1 MDRFGHPPIGCR
13 LLPKASDTTF
23 IFDTPAGVSKRGN
36 PMVITWLNTATQ
48 KHHRIIF
55 GFLLVVVSVSF
66 VFYTGATQSESGLRK
81 HPSYL
86 GVDLYN
92 ERAIERFNDAIA
104 LGNNPVDNRERT
116 LQICLGIARK
126 NVADSLDIP
135 TPTESEVQERVRAV
149 LARGTPNAPA
159 PDVKTWEAF
168 VNSVQQSLGCNR
180 AEALVRLQTVI
191 EDQLRWEK
199 TAQLLAGPGYASVDE
214 VRKALEEDGA
224 KWTVQVAQLDFANFT
239 PTITEDLAKAEAFF
253 NSTAENY
260 RIPARLT
267 LRAVTFPIPKVKDRT
282 VSDEEVLTHAY
293 NFATELGFEAGK
305 VAEQAKA
312 RRSEIEQRIRLRAA
326 IEESSAQLSD
336 ELAET
341 FPGAKPTPAAIES
354 WIKSHGGTV
363 RDLPAFDAGSA
374 TQSPG
379 VPAAA
384 IRAAENLGD
393 KSWHTDIY
401 TSSAGPL
408 LLLIQ
413 DRTPSRLPAFK
424 EVKDKVV
431 DAWKQAER
439 GRLFI
444 VKANELGKSLKTSTA
459 QSKNFSDSA
468 RSLGLT
474 LQTAPAAFTAAETP
488 ESLRGVNTPTYL
500 ALSDAGAGKVT
511 DPIRVEGGNFIYL
524 YVANRDVP
532 KIDVTTEDFKK
543 MLNALARQNARTTLL
558 GRASFNFGGESGNE
572 NSKGLLDELTS
583 DPTGIMPE
591 AQ

>member
-1 MDRFGHPPIGCR
+1 
-13 LLPKASDTTF
+13 
-23 IFDTPAGVSKRGN
+23 
-36 PMVITWLNTATQ
+36 MVITWLNSATQ

-66 VFYTGATQSESGLRK
+66 VFYTGAARSESGLRK

-92 ERAIERFNDAIA
+92 GRAIERFNDALM
-104 LGNNPVDNRERT
+104 LGGNPSDNRERT
-116 LQICLGIARK
+116 LQICLNIARK

-159 PDVKTWEAF
+159 PDAKTWEAF
-168 VNSVQQSLGCNR
+168 VNSIQQTLGCNR

-214 VRKALEEDGA
+214 VRKALEDDGA
-224 KWTVQVAQLDFANFT
+224 KWTVQVAQLDSKSFT
-239 PTITEDLAKAEAFF
+239 PTVAEDLAKAEAYF
-253 NSTAENY
+253 NSTSENY
-260 RIPARLT
+260 RIPAHLT
-267 LRAVTFPIPKVKDRT
+267 LRAVTFPVPKTKDRT
-282 VSDEEVLTHAY
+282 ISDEEVLTHAY
-293 NFATELGFEAGK
+293 NFATELGLEAGK

-312 RRSEIEQRIRLRAA
+312 RRSEIEQRIRVRSA

-336 ELAET
+336 ELAES
-341 FPGAKPTPAAIES
+341 FPGEKPAPAAVES
-354 WIKSHGGTV
+354 WIKKHGGSI
-363 RDLPAFDAGSA
+363 RDLPPFDAGSP

-384 IRAAENLGD
+384 ISAAENLSD
-393 KSWHTDIY
+393 KNWHTDIY
-401 TSSAGPL
+401 TTSAGPV

-413 DRTPSRLPAFK
+413 DRTPSRIPAFK
-424 EVKDKVV
+424 EVKEKVV
-431 DAWKQAER
+431 EAWKQSER

-444 VKANELGKSLKTSTA
+444 IRANELGKTLKTTTA
-459 QSKNFSDSA
+459 QSKNFADSA
-468 RSLGLT
+468 RSLGLI
-474 LQTAPAAFTAAETP
+474 LQTAPAAFTPAETP
-488 ESLRGVNTPTYL
+488 ENLRGVNVPTYL
-500 ALSDAGAGKVT
+500 ALSDAGVGKVT
-511 DPIRVEGGNFIYL
+511 DPLRVEGGNFIYL
-524 YVANRDVP
+524 YVANREVP

-543 MLNALARQNARTTLL
+543 MLSALARQNARTTLL
-558 GRASFNFGGESGNE
+558 GRASFNFNGENGSE

-583 DPTGIMPE
+583 DPTGSVPITR
-591 AQ
+591 

>member
-1 MDRFGHPPIGCR
+1 M
-13 LLPKASDTTF
+13 
-23 IFDTPAGVSKRGN
+23 
-36 PMVITWLNTATQ
+36 
-48 KHHRIIF
+48 
-55 GFLLVVVSVSF
+55 VVSVSF
-66 VFYTGATQSESGLRK
+66 VFYTGASHNENGLRK

-92 ERAIERFNDAIA
+92 ERAIERFNDALM
-104 LGNNPVDNRERT
+104 LGNNTSDSRERT
-116 LQICLGIARK
+116 LQICLSIARK

-135 TPTESEVQERVRAV
+135 TPTENEVQERVKAV
-149 LARGTPNAPA
+149 LARGVPNAPA
-159 PDVKTWEAF
+159 PDAKTWEAF
-168 VNSVQQSLGCNR
+168 ISTVQQTLGCNR

-224 KWTVQVAQLDFANFT
+224 KWTVEVAQLDFANFT
-239 PTITEDLAKAEAFF
+239 PTITEDLAKAEAYF
-253 NSTAENY
+253 NASVESY

-267 LRAVTFPIPKVKDRT
+267 VRAVTFPVPKIKDRA

-293 NFATELGFEAGK
+293 NFATELGLEAGK

-336 ELAET
+336 ELAES
-341 FPGAKPTPAAIES
+341 FPGDKPAPAAIES
-354 WIKSHGGTV
+354 WIKSHGGTT
-363 RDLPAFDAGSA
+363 RNLPPFDAGSPI
-374 TQSPG
+374 QSPG
-379 VPAAA
+379 VPVAA
-384 IRAAENLGD
+384 ISAAENLGD

-401 TSSAGPL
+401 TTSSGPV

-413 DRTPSRLPAFK
+413 DRTPSRLPTFK

-444 VKANELGKSLKTSTA
+444 VRANELGKTLKTNTA
-459 QSKNFSDSA
+459 QSKNFSESA
-468 RSLGLT
+468 RSLGLN
-474 LQTAPAAFTAAETP
+474 LKTAPAAFTAAETP
-488 ESLRGVNTPTYL
+488 ENLRGVNIPTYL

-511 DPIRVEGGNFIYL
+511 DPLRVEGGNFIYL

-532 KIDVTTEDFKK
+532 KVDVNGEDFKK

-558 GRASFNFGGESGNE
+558 GRASFNFSGENGSE

-583 DPTGIMPE
+583 DPSSSIPS
-591 AQ
+591 AR